1 MEHSTAQW
9 VFERMNPMGGARS
22 TAWRDTLEGL
32 DLSIE
37 ARIAREAIQN
47 SADAT
52 LDGEKTEILVWD
64 KPLTA
69 SEQATFREILNL
81 DSPDSPTGRIGELGL
96 VDGNFFD
103 GTRPGGDEVRIT
115 IIEDHNTC
123 GLGIDTVSGKDR
135 FEELCLFLGQ
145 DDAEVDPSRGG
156 SYCFGK
162 TVYQA
167 NSGCRTFVVYSHFE
181 PKPPSQDRSA
191 LLFACSHFAGHR
203 IEETRFTGRA
213 WFGVLGADE
222 YGQEICEPI
231 VNEEAH
237 ELARRLGFLQRN
249 QGDFGT
255 TIMILDSSIDMEAFK
270 EAVEDFWWPRLVSD
284 ELAVELWEGN
294 SNVMPPPEPQLSS
307 KLKPYIRCFSLVQD
321 DIPSN
326 DNERVPRL
334 NAIDG
339 VQPGKLALK
348 ALPTIDA
355 DDDEN
360 PDEDTEFKNTVALIR
375 SGPKMV
381 VEYMD
386 TGGRQR
392 ANFAGT
398 FVSHSSAE
406 TALHLSEPA
415 AHNAWNP
422 NSERLRRADPSYSA
436 LVRTI
441 LKRIKDQSRRFQ
453 KEFTPALPPE
463 PVTGTRR
470 LEQILSRIMSG
481 SLGTVRLPPSP
492 VKDVFQMH
500 IDEKRRNGSAGSS
513 VVATVEVKL
522 KEEAS
527 FDEADAVVSIIPTV
541 LLDDDFRRDRSER
554 LKLMTVMVD
563 GLEVDPVDQTGI
575 AARISKNNWI
585 TVKAESEHFDREMSA
600 ELEVAVSLAEEPSG
614 NTGNGGNQL
623 GGLDQ

>member
-1 MEHSTAQW
+1 MGSYSDGPPDAQ
-9 VFERMNPMGGARS
+9 ETQTS
-22 TAWRDTLEGL
+22 LT
-32 DLSIE
+32 SI
-37 ARIAREAIQN
+37 
-47 SADAT
+47 SHT
-52 LDGEKTEILVWD
+52 
-64 KPLTA
+64 P
-69 SEQATFREILNL
+69 SEQATFREILDL

-96 VDGNFFD
+96 VEDNFFD
-103 GTRPGGDEVRIT
+103 GSRSGSDEVRVT

-123 GLGIDTVSGKDR
+123 GLGIDTDKEKDR
-135 FEELCLFLGQ
+135 LEELCLFLGQ
-145 DDAEVDPSRGG
+145 DEAEVDPSRGG

-181 PKPPSQDRSA
+181 PKSKRQNRSA

-213 WFGVLGADE
+213 WFGVPRVDGH
-222 YGQEICEPI
+222 GQEICEPI

-237 ELARRLGFLQRN
+237 ELSRQLGFLQRD

-255 TIMILDSSIDMEAFK
+255 SIMILDSCIDMEAFK
-270 EAVEDFWWPRLVSD
+270 GAVEDFWWPRLVTD
-284 ELAVELWEGN
+284 ELAVELWQGDN
-294 SNVMPPPEPQLSS
+294 NVMPPPEPQLSP
-307 KLKPYIRCFSLVQD
+307 KLRPYIRCFSLAQD
-321 DIPSN
+321 DIPSY
-326 DNERVPRL
+326 DDERVPRL

-339 VQPGKLALK
+339 VQPGRLALK
-348 ALPTIDA
+348 ALPTNGA

-398 FVSHSSAE
+398 FVSNPSAE

-422 NSERLRRADPSYSA
+422 NSERLRRADPSYPE

-441 LKRIKDQSRRFQ
+441 LNRVRAQTRRFQ
-453 KEFTPALPPE
+453 KDFTPALPPE

-481 SLGTVRLPPSP
+481 SLGTVPTHPSP
-492 VKDVFQMH
+492 MKDVFQVR
-500 IDEKRRNGSAGSS
+500 IDEKRRNAPGGSS
-513 VVATVEVKL
+513 VVATVGVKL
-522 KEEAS
+522 RDEAG
-527 FDEADAVVSIIPTV
+527 FDEADALVSITPTV
-541 LLDDDFRRDRSER
+541 LLDDDFRRERSER
-554 LKLMTVMVD
+554 LQLVTVKVD
-563 GLEVDPVDQTGI
+563 GLDVDPIDQTAI
-575 AARISKNNWI
+575 AARISKSNW
-585 TVKAESEHFDREMSA
+585 TTLEAKSEHFDREMSA
-600 ELEVAVSLAEEPSG
+600 ELEVAVSFAEQPAVDP
-614 NTGNGGNQL
+614 GNGGNQP
-623 GGLDQ
+623 GGPDQ

>member
-1 MEHSTAQW
+1 
-9 VFERMNPMGGARS
+9 MGGARS

-69 SEQATFREILNL
+69 SEQASFREILDL
-81 DSPDSPTGRIGELGL
+81 ESPNSPTGRIGELGL

-103 GTRPGGDEVRIT
+103 GSRSGGDEVRVT
-115 IIEDHNTC
+115 IIKDHNTC
-123 GLGIDTVSGKDR
+123 GLGIDTVNGKDR

-145 DDAEVDPSRGG
+145 DETEVDPGRGG

-181 PKPPSQDRSA
+181 PKRPRQDRSA

-203 IEETRFTGRA
+203 IGETRFTGRA
-213 WFGVLGADE
+213 WFGVPRFDE
-222 YGQEICEPI
+222 HGQEICEPI

-255 TIMILDSSIDMEAFK
+255 SIMILDSSIDMEAFK
-270 EAVEDFWWPRLVSD
+270 GAVEDFWWPRLVSD

-294 SNVMPPPEPQLSS
+294 SNVMSPPEPQLSP
-307 KLKPYIRCFSLVQD
+307 KLQPYIRCYGLVQD

-326 DNERVPRL
+326 DDERVQRL

-348 ALPTIDA
+348 ALSTIEA

-398 FVSHSSAE
+398 FVSNPSAE

-422 NSERLRRADPSYSA
+422 NSERLRRAGPSYPA

-441 LKRIKDQSRRFQ
+441 LNRVRAQTRRFQ
-453 KEFTPALPPE
+453 KDFTPALPPE

-481 SLGTVRLPPSP
+481 NLGTAQNPPTH
-492 VKDVFQMH
+492 VKDVFQVH
-500 IDEKRRNGSAGSS
+500 IDEKRRNASAGSS
-513 VVATVEVKL
+513 VVATVEVRL
-522 KEEAS
+522 KEEAG
-527 FDEADAVVSIIPTV
+527 FDEADAIVSIIPTV

-554 LKLMTVMVD
+554 LKLLTVMVD
-563 GLEVDPVDQTGI
+563 GLEVDPIDQTGI
-575 AARISKNNWI
+575 ATRISKGNWI
-585 TVKAESEHFDREMSA
+585 TVEAESEHFDREMSA
-600 ELEVAVSLAEEPSG
+600 ELEVAVSLTEEPGG
-614 NTGNGGNQL
+614 NTGNGSDQPS
-623 GGLDQ
+623 GLDQ